1 MSGQGLP
8 PTYLLQRHP
17 RVPKWKGA
25 YFNPLKCT
33 PAERMFTVLKGNG
46 SSVGDLVFSEFKK
59 KTATA
64 LSPWGSATITSR
76 SLIGTKYEFLLGG
89 ISEARFVYNMPRSKM
104 RIELANGQT
113 FSFHRTKLLWRM
125 DAETE
130 YGPASLNLD
139 GTIAPSGERVW
150 ELDRKT
156 SKSLQK
162 EVMAARPEQIGMLK
176 RPKDP
181 SIRHESIEE
190 PYFLQWS
197 ISLPNALEKNNQFV
211 AAIATL
217 LSFKFLL
224 LEIPQG

>member
-1 MSGQGLP
+1 MSGEGLP

-33 PAERMFTVLKGNG
+33 PGERRFSLLKGNG
-46 SSVGDLVFSEFKK
+46 SPVGDLVFSELKK
-59 KTATA
+59 KSGTA
-64 LSPWGSATITSR
+64 LTPWGTAAISSR
-76 SLIGTKYEFLLGG
+76 SMMGTKYEFQLG
-89 ISEARFVYNMPRSKM
+89 SVVEARFVYNMSRSKM
-104 RIELANGQT
+104 KIELETGQLI
-113 FSFHRTKLLWRM
+113 SFRRTKLLWRM

-130 YGPASLNLD
+130 FGPASLNLD
-139 GTIAPSGERVW
+139 GAIAPSGERVW

-156 SKSLQK
+156 SKALFK
-162 EVMAARPEQIGMLK
+162 ETMAARPEQIGMLN

-181 SIRHESIEE
+181 AVRHESIEE

-197 ISLPNALEKNNQFV
+197 ISLPNALEKNDRLV
-211 AAIATL
+211 SAIATL

-224 LEIPQG
+224 LEIPQN